1 MTATALPPARRRFWP
16 KTLAG
21 KALATFIYA
30 LLLLVVLWFAALFA
44 AQQRLDRAIAEAR
57 THGYTESW
65 EELVGP
71 PIPDEENAAIPLSE
85 AGKLVEKTLDQFKAT
100 RAQLDRDPSLLA
112 KAAAPLVDDEQYER
126 LMNEAAARPR
136 YRSLV
141 ESSDADAI
149 LRKKLDAF
157 FEVARMESAT
167 AQAWTAAGK
176 REEAGSRMLRLLRLT
191 RVYTTQELFP
201 LAQGIGHEARI
212 MASRRLNELLRNGE
226 FAMSFHDELE
236 SELAKHESVGEVG
249 VRGMYGG
256 LRWYLP
262 WSASERPL
270 LKKPVLNPFALANK
284 TYVFERYN
292 ALASTIRE
300 PYKIANP
307 IIDVRN
313 PLRNP
318 VLPFLGN
325 DESTLHY
332 ALDAR
337 QFLDRSLVHSRCL
350 RIINAMAKKK
360 NFAADLDSLG
370 LPAECLVD
378 PMNGERLRVNQTP
391 DGPIVYSVG
400 GDLNDDGGRI
410 DAPNAPYDVGFGP
423 AKAAAKK

>member
-1 MTATALPPARRRFWP
+1 M
-16 KTLAG
+16 
-21 KALATFIYA
+21 
-30 LLLLVVLWFAALFA
+30 
-44 AQQRLDRAIAEAR
+44 AEAR
-57 THGYTESW
+57 THGWTDSW
-65 EELVGP
+65 EELIGP
-71 PIPDEENAAIPLSE
+71 PIPDAENAAIPLSE

-112 KAAAPLVDDEQYER
+112 KAAAPLLGDEQYER
-126 LMNEAAARPR
+126 LMDEAAARPR

-141 ESSDADAI
+141 EPMDEAET
-149 LRKKLDAF
+149 RKKLDLFYEA
-157 FEVARMESAT
+157 ARMESAT
-167 AQAWTAAGK
+167 AQAWS
-176 REEAGSRMLRLLRLT
+176 EAGNRKEAASRMLRLLRLT
-191 RVYTTQELFP
+191 RIYTAEEPFP
-201 LAQGIGHEARI
+201 LAHWIGHETRI
-212 MASRRLNELLRNGE
+212 MASRRLNELLRNGA

-236 SELAKHESVGEVG
+236 SELAKHESAGVVG

-270 LKKPVLNPFALANK
+270 LKQPVLNPFALANK

-292 ALASTIRE
+292 ALATTIRE
-300 PYKIANP
+300 PYKIAKP

-325 DESTLHY
+325 DEFALQN

-337 QFLDRSLVHSRCL
+337 CCFDRAIAHSRCL

-360 NFAADLDSLG
+360 DFAADLDSLG

-378 PMNGERLRVNQTP
+378 PMNGERLRIKRTP
-391 DGPIVYSVG
+391 DGPIMYSVG

-423 AKAAAKK
+423 VKSTGKQ